1 VTRRLGDPLANH
13 RLHLTVLGQLAVVFG
28 DGELLRE
35 AKALLR
41 LMRFDAWERKLG
53 HDAQSGSL
61 DFGQPEFFSKLQLS
75 RAEV

>member
-1 VTRRLGDPLANH
+1 VTPLANH

-41 LMRFDAWERKLG
+41 LMRFDAWERKLD

-61 DFGQPEFFSKLQLS
+61 DFGLPEFSSKLQLS